1 MKPQYSL
8 YATHSQQNKIFFTK
22 YYVKNIAFIKINIYN
37 NRSPFPR
44 DQNFTQM
51 DFLIYTGIQFSGCS
65 VLIGSYFC
73 HMIDP

>member
-37 NRSPFPR
+37 NGSPSKESTF
-44 DQNFTQM
+44 
-51 DFLIYTGIQFSGCS
+51 YTNGFSHLYRYS
-65 VLIGSYFC
+65 VFWMFSSHRKLLLSY
-73 HMIDP
+73 D

>member
-37 NRSPFPR
+37 NRSPF
-44 DQNFTQM
+44 QGIKILHKWIFSFIQVFS
-51 DFLIYTGIQFSGCS
+51 FLDVQFSS
-65 VLIGSYFC
+65 VAAFVI
-73 HMIDP
+73 